1 MNPTPPV
8 VPPAMM
14 ETIPLPTLHHRTQPL
29 RQVWELLVILSA
41 ICQKWWSPRCLVLCP
56 GCQPPPRKRRFKHL
70 LLLLLKLLRTT
81 HNRQPLHR
89 VPPPLPLLPRLPQL
103 PRLPPPKASLAAWS
117 AQLATALGRSLSRA
131 AQLQLP
137 RRRVPVTSRML
148 VQRVLLLQQRVTSL
162 AKIRAGTKKFCC

>member
-41 ICQKWWSPRCLVLCP
+41 ICQKWWSPRYLVQCP
-56 GCQPPPRKRRFKHL
+56 GSHLPPQKRQFKH
-70 LLLLLKLLRTT
+70 LLLKLLRTT
-81 HNRQPLHR
+81 HNRRPLNR
-89 VPPPLPLLPRLPQL
+89 APPLFPLLPRLPQL

-117 AQLATALGRSLSRA
+117 ARSATALGRSPSRA
-131 AQLQLP
+131 AQPQVP
-137 RRRVPVTSRML
+137 RRRVPVTSRMQ
-148 VQRVLLLQQRVTSL
+148 VQRVLLLPQRVTSL